1 MEYVDDSKEIVT
13 RLRATIADSMKQDF
27 HSGSATF
34 NVRLRVRQRQIL
46 TSRSQV
52 FSMYTF
58 TLCQV
63 THHWRN
69 AKFWRRD

>member
-34 NVRLRVRQRQIL
+34 NVRLRIRQCQIL
-46 TSRSQV
+46 T
-52 FSMYTF
+52 
-58 TLCQV
+58 
-63 THHWRN
+63 
-69 AKFWRRD
+69 